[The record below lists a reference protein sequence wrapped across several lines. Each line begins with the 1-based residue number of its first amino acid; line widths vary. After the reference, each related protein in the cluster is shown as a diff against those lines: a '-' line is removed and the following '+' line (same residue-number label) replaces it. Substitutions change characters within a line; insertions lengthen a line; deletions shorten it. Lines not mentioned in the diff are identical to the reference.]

1 MIITQSPFDAS
12 GSFEPPL
19 TAPEQGEFGNLSNSF
34 NTCVTSLHAA
44 RRKGE
49 RLGARNGTKRHLE
62 SMLREAG
69 DVRRAHEVRVCCS
82 KFGVKTC
89 GTHVLRYM
97 PTSRCGHLACPD
109 CAQWRQRR
117 AEKRIL
123 PRLRQYAN
131 SNPHLRVG
139 FVTLTKKSSFENMRK
154 IYGDLNADF
163 ARLRRR
169 VRWNRYVAAG
179 VKVFDTT
186 FSYDHGWHVHI
197 HAIVFLRDFYPQDQ
211 LAVDWCSV
219 TGGAGVVVDIRAVTE
234 LESGL
239 RELIKYMVKP
249 ADVVKLDAARIKEFD
264 DMRGRRTLDA
274 FGELYGLKLDED
286 DDLGAEDE
294 SDEFA
299 EGSPCPHCSE
309 PIFSAF
315 MDRETLEGMLRGEK
329 VYRGSVSSVH

>member
-1 MIITQSPFDAS
+1 
-12 GSFEPPL
+12 
-19 TAPEQGEFGNLSNSF
+19 
-34 NTCVTSLHAA
+34 
-44 RRKGE
+44 
-49 RLGARNGTKRHLE
+49 
-62 SMLREAG
+62 
-69 DVRRAHEVRVCCS
+69 
-82 KFGVKTC
+82 
-89 GTHVLRYM
+89 
-97 PTSRCGHLACPD
+97 
-109 CAQWRQRR
+109 
-117 AEKRIL
+117 L